1 MSLSKKM
8 EFEIIVEDILNN
20 DKFKSLSRELHHG
33 ISRYEHSLRVAK
45 YSYNVATILHMKNYK
60 EITRAALLHDFYDD
74 VDLGND
80 TPYERLYTHPHTAV
94 VNAKKYFELNETQ
107 ENIIES
113 HMFPMS
119 KTLPKSKEAV
129 LVSLMDKSA
138 ATYEM
143 AHFKLALKLSMLL
156 IFLYNVITI
165 EK

>member
-74 VDLGND
+74 VDLNSV
-80 TPYERLYTHPHTAV
+80 YHL
-94 VNAKKYFELNETQ
+94 
-107 ENIIES
+107 
-113 HMFPMS
+113 
-119 KTLPKSKEAV
+119 
-129 LVSLMDKSA
+129 
-138 ATYEM
+138 
-143 AHFKLALKLSMLL
+143 
-156 IFLYNVITI
+156 
-165 EK
+165 

>member
-1 MSLSKKM
+1 M
-8 EFEIIVEDILNN
+8 
-20 DKFKSLSRELHHG
+20 
-33 ISRYEHSLRVAK
+33 
-45 YSYNVATILHMKNYK
+45 
-60 EITRAALLHDFYDD
+60 
-74 VDLGND
+74 
-80 TPYERLYTHPHTAV
+80 AV

>member
-1 MSLSKKM
+1 M

-45 YSYNVATILHMKNYK
+45 YSYNVATILHMKDYK

-80 TPYERLYTHPHTAV
+80 TSFQRLYTHPHMAM

-119 KTLPKSKEAV
+119 KTLPKSKEAI

>member
-45 YSYNVATILHMKNYK
+45 YSYNVATILHMKDYK

-80 TPYERLYTHPHTAV
+80 TPYERLYTHPHMAV

-129 LVSLMDKSA
+129 LVSLMDKD
-138 ATYEM
+138 
-143 AHFKLALKLSMLL
+143 LKVVWKETEYSNSENM
-156 IFLYNVITI
+156 
-165 EK
+165 

>member
-80 TPYERLYTHPHTAV
+80 TPYERLYTHPHMAV

-113 HMFPMS
+113 HMFPI
-119 KTLPKSKEAV
+119 PSKETMED
-129 LVSLMDKSA
+129 LNK
-138 ATYEM
+138 
-143 AHFKLALKLSMLL
+143 
-156 IFLYNVITI
+156 IFL
-165 EK
+165 